1 MKQQKEWHQLKQ
13 DAVLIGDWEEI
24 QKKPLS
30 TITGNDQDTE
40 ILDGLIV
47 KGYEMKFDKKT
58 NTNGERYEKGAID
71 KFIQD
76 YFVDKKLNMPV
87 DVEHDYRPEWL
98 CGRVVYI
105 EENSVGV
112 YYVAYIP
119 KGVLNYDDIKLKL
132 SQKILQGFSKFGW
145 ATDWEWEKDPE
156 TGEEYEIVKE
166 INIVRMSIV
175 ATPANGIS
183 FEKIQEIKNATR
195 FNRVNDSDTDTDKKP
210 ETKSA
215 FGRMFK

>member
-1 MKQQKEWHQLKQ
+1 MKQQNEWKQLKQ
-13 DAVLIGDWEEI
+13 DSVLIGDWDEI
-24 QKKPLS
+24 QGKPLS

-47 KGYEMKFDKKT
+47 KGYEMKFDGAT
-58 NTNGERYEKGAID
+58 NTNYERYENGAID

-76 YFVDKKLNMPV
+76 YFVEKKLNMPV
-87 DVEHDYRPEWL
+87 DIEHDCRPEWL

-105 EENSVGV
+105 EENAVGV

-119 KGVLNYDDIKLKL
+119 KGVLHYDDIKLKL

-145 ATDWEWEKDPE
+145 ATDWSWEKDPK
-156 TGEEYEIVKE
+156 TGEEYELVKE
-166 INIVRMSIV
+166 IRIVRMSIV

-183 FEKIQEIKNATR
+183 FEKVQEIKNATR
-195 FNRVNDSDTDTDKKP
+195 FNRVTDP
-210 ETKSA
+210 EPEPEPKQATKSA

>member
-1 MKQQKEWHQLKQ
+1 MKQQNEWKQLKQ
-13 DAVLIGDWEEI
+13 DSVLIGDWDEI
-24 QKKPLS
+24 QGKPLS

-47 KGYEMKFDKKT
+47 KGYEMKFDKGT

-71 KFIQD
+71 RFIQD
-76 YFVDKKLNMPV
+76 YFVEKKLNMPV
-87 DVEHDYRPEWL
+87 DIEHDYRPEWL

-105 EENSVGV
+105 EENTVGV

-119 KGVLNYDDIKLKL
+119 KGVQNYEDIKLKL
-132 SQKILQGFSKFGW
+132 SQKILQGFSKLGW
-145 ATDWEWEKDPE
+145 ATDWAWEKDPE
-156 TGEEYEIVKE
+156 TGEEYELVKE
-166 INIVRMSIV
+166 IRIVRMSIV

-183 FEKIQEIKNATR
+183 FEKVQEIKNATR
-195 FNRVNDSDTDTDKKP
+195 FNRVTDP
-210 ETKSA
+210 EPEPEQKQATKSA